1 MIVALILLQAVATP
15 VSDAA
20 REQYQPFRRCLIE
33 QARSLAAGDLGD
45 EALLDRARSN
55 CFEANLASG
64 TAALFA
70 EMRNGATQDQAG
82 ESVVRLRQE
91 AEQEALAA
99 ARTVRSNG
107 GAIAEDR

>member
-1 MIVALILLQAVATP
+1 MIVAMMLLQAVTAP
-15 VSDAA
+15 VSAEA

-33 QARSLAAGDLGD
+33 QARSLAASDLAD

-70 EMRNGATQDQAG
+70 EMRNGATEDQAG
-82 ESVVRLRQE
+82 DSVVRLRAE
-91 AEQEALAA
+91 AEQEALAT
-99 ARTVRSNG
+99 ARTIRSNG